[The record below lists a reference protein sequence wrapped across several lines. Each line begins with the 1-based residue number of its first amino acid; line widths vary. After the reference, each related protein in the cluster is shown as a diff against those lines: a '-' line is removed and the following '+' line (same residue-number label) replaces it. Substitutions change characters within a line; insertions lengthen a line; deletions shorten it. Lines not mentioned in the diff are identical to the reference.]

1 MSSVT
6 IVQPK
11 STASKWVKRGLV
23 VGAGIG
29 VAAFIGGVM
38 SAQNVVYHVE
48 TTDGGFSPD
57 VVSDGDTSEDE
68 EAKAKASA
76 EAFQKSVLDAVKQHA
91 NANEAAKDK
100 KRKERKSYL
109 DRANDSLSEALFD
122 YLGDKLA
129 PAATDNESLIRPL
142 IQQAKKWT
150 RDRVFDIGFYCAAVV
165 MTVRDAGRASYREF
179 MGDLAYELEKS
190 LSGTVDDS
198 PQPGDVVGT
207 DGVFM
212 SGFYDHNGR
221 AINNTD
227 PSDN

>member
-38 SAQNVVYHVE
+38 SAQNVVYHVK

-91 NANEAAKDK
+91 NANEVAKDK

-129 PAATDNESLIRPL
+129 PATDDEPLIRPL
-142 IQQAKKWT
+142 IQRAKKWT
-150 RDRVFDIGFYCAAVV
+150 RDRVFDIGFYGAAVV
-165 MTVRDAGRASYREF
+165 MTIRDTGRESYREF
-179 MGDLAYELEKS
+179 MGDLANELEKS
-190 LSGTVDDS
+190 LCGAVDDS

-207 DGVFM
+207 GGVFM
-212 SGFYDHNGR
+212 SGFYDHNDR
-221 AINNTD
+221 AIDSTD

>member
-1 MSSVT
+1 MSVT
-6 IVQPK
+6 VQPK
-11 STASKWVKRGLV
+11 GTASKLVKRGLV

-48 TTDGGFSPD
+48 ATDGGFSPD
-57 VVSDGDTSEDE
+57 GVPDGDTSENDDE

-76 EAFQKSVLDAVKQHA
+76 EAFQKSVLNAVKQHMD
-91 NANEAAKDK
+91 ANEAAKDK

-109 DRANDSLSEALFD
+109 DRANDSLAEVLFD

-129 PAATDNESLIRPL
+129 PATDNESLIGPL

-190 LSGTVDDS
+190 LSGAVDDS

-221 AINNTD
+221 AINSTD

>member
-1 MSSVT
+1 MSVT
-6 IVQPK
+6 VQPK
-11 STASKWVKRGLV
+11 GTASKWVKRGLV

-48 TTDGGFSPD
+48 ATDGGFSPD
-57 VVSDGDTSEDE
+57 GVPDG
-68 EAKAKASA
+68 
-76 EAFQKSVLDAVKQHA
+76 
-91 NANEAAKDK
+91 
-100 KRKERKSYL
+100 ERKSYL
-109 DRANDSLSEALFD
+109 DRANDSLAEALFD

-129 PAATDNESLIRPL
+129 PATDNESLIRPL

-190 LSGTVDDS
+190 LSGAVDDS

-221 AINNTD
+221 AINSTD